1 MAAEYL
7 TIYDDTTFQA
17 IWPLTNDDGTP
28 LETAGW
34 TAVAQIRDEA
44 TGVLRATFVVQLAD
58 GSVTLKLAPAV
69 RSPVWREGVF
79 DVLLI
84 APDTDQSRP
93 ISGYV
98 TTEKTVSRAAG

>member
-28 LETAGW
+28 LEVAGW
-34 TAVAQIRDEA
+34 TVVAQIRDEA
-44 TGVLRATFVVQLAD
+44 SSVLRASFEASLSD
-58 GSVTLKLAPAV
+58 GFVTLKLAPAV
-69 RSPVWREGVF
+69 RTATWREGVF

-84 APDTDQSRP
+84 APDADQARP

-98 TTEKTVSRAAG
+98 FTEKSVSRAAG